1 MQISQRFGKM
11 KKNNYT
17 NKFFKK
23 EADSYKKPASFLKNQ
38 QNNNNFSIYSKYI
51 NLF

>member
-23 EADSYKKPASFLKNQ
+23 EADSYKKPASFFLKNQ
-38 QNNNNFSIYSKYI
+38 HNNNFSIYSKYI